1 MNLTRRKLNGSLGRS
16 GGEVTPRRQK
26 CRCLLDIRTRL
37 YTLSCRGG
45 YDGYMKLTKYTH
57 SCVRVDN
64 EGHALVIDP
73 GNFAPEGE
81 HAAALDG
88 AEYLLITHAHPDH
101 FDAERVL
108 PLIAQRP
115 QLRMWAPATVAQLI
129 TEAVPDAQVTAI
141 EADSVL
147 DVPGFEIKTFG
158 GQHALIHPLIPMLA
172 NIGYLINGSVYH
184 PGDSLV
190 VPHGVKAPVLLAPI
204 HAPWG
209 KIQEVI
215 DFVIAV
221 GAERVHPIH
230 NGMINERGT
239 AIIENLVTMFGAK
252 YGSAFEHLEV
262 GQSVEL

>member
-1 MNLTRRKLNGSLGRS
+1 
-16 GGEVTPRRQK
+16 
-26 CRCLLDIRTRL
+26 
-37 YTLSCRGG
+37 
-45 YDGYMKLTKYTH
+45 
-57 SCVRVDN
+57 
-64 EGHALVIDP
+64 
-73 GNFAPEGE
+73 
-81 HAAALDG
+81 
-88 AEYLLITHAHPDH
+88 
-101 FDAERVL
+101 
-108 PLIAQRP
+108 
-115 QLRMWAPATVAQLI
+115 
-129 TEAVPDAQVTAI
+129 
-141 EADSVL
+141 
-147 DVPGFEIKTFG
+147 
-158 GQHALIHPLIPMLA
+158 MLA
-172 NIGYLINGSVYH
+172 NIGYLINDSVYH

-190 VPHGVKAPVLLAPI
+190 VPHGVKAPVLLAPVLLAPI